1 MIESTVFSL
10 FNDLQALLSEKGI
23 PLFDIVDRMDIVRA
37 VSMEELS
44 MYLNE
49 FYELNMKTY
58 GIEDMRITM
67 KRKA

>member
-37 VSMEELS
+37 VPMEELS

>member
-10 FNDLQALLSEKGI
+10 FNDLQARLCEKVILL
-23 PLFDIVDRMDIVRA
+23 FVDRMDIVRA
-37 VSMEELS
+37 VPMEELS

-58 GIEDMRITM
+58 RIEDMRITM

>member
-10 FNDLQALLSEKGI
+10 FIDLQALLSEKGI

-37 VSMEELS
+37 VPMEELS

>member
-10 FNDLQALLSEKGI
+10 FNDLQALLCEKGI
-23 PLFDIVDRMDIVRA
+23 PLFDIIDWMDIVRA
-37 VSMEELS
+37 VPMEELS

-49 FYELNMKTY
+49 LYELNMKTY
-58 GIEDMRITM
+58 RIEDMRITM

>member
-37 VSMEELS
+37 VPMEELS
-44 MYLNE
+44 MYLNS
-49 FYELNMKTY
+49 MS
-58 GIEDMRITM
+58 
-67 KRKA
+67 

>member
-1 MIESTVFSL
+1 MIESTVFLL
-10 FNDLQALLSEKGI
+10 FNDLQALLCEKGI
-23 PLFDIVDRMDIVRA
+23 PLFDIVDWMDIVLA
-37 VSMEELS
+37 VLMEELS

-49 FYELNMKTY
+49 LYELNMKTY

>member
-37 VSMEELS
+37 VPMEELS

-49 FYELNMKTY
+49 FYELNMKTH